1 MPYNLFHPLIP
12 PLRSL
17 LPRLFQVWDRWADG
31 SSDPTLSG
39 TATISLTSLAELAQ
53 RQLRTSS
60 PTVGRTLALPLR
72 GPGSSA
78 EATRLERGVRMDDGD
93 EDAHREGAFDD
104 EQDDDVDHAWPLL
117 EVQLQYEAVYL
128 PGSLPQA
135 GASEGPPLADPPSDL
150 NDLADAAVTG
160 RSADG
165 ISATL
170 SVTIAQACGL
180 QVKWGS

>member
-1 MPYNLFHPLIP
+1 M
-12 PLRSL
+12 
-17 LPRLFQVWDRWADG
+17 
-31 SSDPTLSG
+31 
-39 TATISLTSLAELAQ
+39 SLAELAQ

-60 PTVGRTLALPLR
+60 PTVGRTLALPLI

-78 EATRLERGVRMDDGD
+78 EVTRLERGVRMDDGD
-93 EDAHREGAFDD
+93 EDTHGEGAFDH
-104 EQDDDVDHAWPLL
+104 EQDGDVDHAWPLL

-135 GASEGPPLADPPSDL
+135 GASEGPPLADPPSDPPSDL